1 MNNYLTDEDIHA
13 LDESSEEEKEI
24 IKLKQ
29 RLINDEELI
38 EIQSYVLD
46 KILIKLQTELK
57 SNLKKTKQMF
67 SAPTV
72 KAYREELLFLR
83 DIEKQ
88 MKIYTDYKE
97 KNK

>member
-13 LDESSEEEKEI
+13 FDEQSDEEKEI
-24 IKLKQ
+24 VKLKM
-29 RLINDEELI
+29 RIVNNEERI
-38 EIQSYVLD
+38 EIEEYVLD
-46 KILIKLQTELK
+46 HIVKLLDNEIKR
-57 SNLKKTKQMF
+57 NLTKTKMS
-67 SAPTV
+67 SAVGTI